1 MLLHVLL
8 KAKVINI
15 NRLIPNPLCLPSL
28 LLISN
33 TSHIANIGV
42 SYAKT
47 PLLLLPALAFAQSDF
62 EETKA
67 LAEQGNADAQYNL
80 GLIYDLGNGVP
91 ENDAEA
97 VRWYR
102 LAAEQGHAIAQYR
115 LGGMYYSGTGVPQN
129 DMRAY
134 VWWSVSAAQGAEA
147 ARFNRDIAVG
157 RLSSAERARAQDLA
171 TKCFESDFKDCPF

>member
-1 MLLHVLL
+1 MRQQAPTWLHAM
-8 KAKVINI
+8 KK
-15 NRLIPNPLCLPSL
+15 L
-28 LLISN
+28 LLL
-33 TSHIANIGV
+33 
-42 SYAKT
+42 
-47 PLLLLPALAFAQSDF
+47 LLLLPALAFAQSDF